1 MIEENLIQMKNGIII
16 NNDVSAKNIKCVKK
30 IFWVLLDIV
39 AKMGKYRASIID
51 NSVITCNEIIE
62 MKEIKTIPRIKICKT
77 KKCLY
82 FTYLVIK
89 YYSII
94 DSF

>member
-1 MIEENLIQMKNGIII
+1 
-16 NNDVSAKNIKCVKK
+16 
-30 IFWVLLDIV
+30 
-39 AKMGKYRASIID
+39 MGKYRASIID

-62 MKEIKTIPRIKICKT
+62 MKEIKTIPRIKICET

>member
-1 MIEENLIQMKNGIII
+1 
-16 NNDVSAKNIKCVKK
+16 
-30 IFWVLLDIV
+30 
-39 AKMGKYRASIID
+39 MGKYLASIID
-51 NSVITCNEIIE
+51 NSVITCNEIIDME
-62 MKEIKTIPRIKICKT
+62 EIKTILRSKICET

-89 YYSII
+89 YHSII

>member
-1 MIEENLIQMKNGIII
+1 MKNGIII
-16 NNDVSAKNIKCVKK
+16 NNDVSAKNIKYVKK
-30 IFWVLLDIV
+30 IFRVLLDIV
-39 AKMGKYRASIID
+39 AKVGKYLASIID
-51 NSVITCNEIIE
+51 NSVITCNEIIDME
-62 MKEIKTIPRIKICKT
+62 EIKTILRSKICET

-89 YYSII
+89 YHSII